1 MKTTSNTVKLAV
13 HFAAISFVLSGCS
26 SDSAHEGHE
35 HHQHQTGTNS
45 EPTIAQINARTAISG
60 NDALPYYDSEEFTPV
75 WLDPSSS
82 DIDGFHAIPDFA
94 FTNQDGNA
102 VTSDT
107 YENTIYVATFF
118 FSTCPGIC
126 SPINERLTKVQHA
139 FLDDDEVRILSHTIT
154 PDIDTVEVL
163 QAYSSKRGID
173 SKTWDLVTADRD
185 ALYRIAKTGYFA
197 SEDLGDPQALRDF
210 KHTES
215 LLLIDK
221 NRRIRG
227 IYNGLSRN
235 AIDNL
240 IDDIHRLKK
249 EQTQT

>member
-1 MKTTSNTVKLAV
+1 MKTISNIATLAV
-13 HFAAISFVLSGCS
+13 HLAAGCLVLSGCS
-26 SDSAHEGHE
+26 ADSAHEGHE
-35 HHQHQTGTNS
+35 HHQHQS
-45 EPTIAQINARTAISG
+45 AAVLEPSIAQINARAAISG

-75 WLDPSSS
+75 WRDPSSN

-94 FTNQDGNA
+94 FMNQNGNA
-102 VTSDT
+102 VTSGT
-107 YENTIYVATFF
+107 YEDTIYVATFF

-126 SPINERLTKVQHA
+126 SPINERLTKVQDA

-163 QAYSSKRGID
+163 QSYSSERGID

-185 ALYRIAKTGYFA
+185 DLYQVAKTGYFA
-197 SEDLGDPQALRDF
+197 SEDLGNPEALSDF
-210 KHTES
+210 KHTEN

-235 AIDNL
+235 AIENL

-249 EQTQT
+249 EQSQT